1 MRARRNLA
9 TEGRRFEIE
18 DLALAADHI
27 AVEIDLDV
35 EAETLG
41 GGAQF
46 GEGAA
51 MFDAHGLENL
61 DEAARGGEMANAD
74 AVDRLDEGRGRT
86 IHDRHFRPID
96 LDQAIIDAEA
106 AQGGD
111 QMLDGADH
119 VLRAVADDGA
129 KLGHGDFG
137 PVRLD
142 APAAA
147 IGQAA
152 AQEHQAGMGFGGI
165 ENETDRL
172 AGMNANASGERRR
185 GPGEWSESSAS
196 FAFRRLVPLEWRD
209 RCGYPWFRHDLR
221 VAPRGAWRAARR
233 ISVSEGSR
241 ASNRAESLDSP
252 YREGNFYGATNQI
265 TLSYAAVTN

>member
-1 MRARRNLA
+1 MRAPGNLA
-9 TEGRRFEIE
+9 TEGGRFEIE
-18 DLALAADHI
+18 DFALAADHI

-35 EAETLG
+35 EAETAG

-61 DEAARGGEMANAD
+61 DKAARGGQMADAD

-96 LDQAIIDAEA
+96 FDQAIIDAETV
-106 AQGGD
+106 QGGD
-111 QMLDGADH
+111 QMLYGADH

-129 KLGHGDFG
+129 KFGHGDFG

-147 IGQAA
+147 VGQTA
-152 AQEHQAGMGFGGI
+152 AQKNQAGMGVGRI
-165 ENETDRL
+165 ENQADGL
-172 AGMNANASGERRR
+172 AGMNANASGERDAVPESGLKIRLHLRSVCSPRSNGGIVAGPLFAADDLRRR
-185 GPGEWSESSAS
+185 GAHGERKKDFRFGGESSVERARIPWLAIS
-196 FAFRRLVPLEWRD
+196 RR
-209 RCGYPWFRHDLR
+209 
-221 VAPRGAWRAARR
+221 
-233 ISVSEGSR
+233 
-241 ASNRAESLDSP
+241 
-252 YREGNFYGATNQI
+252 
-265 TLSYAAVTN
+265 